1 MVQQVC
7 DKFSL
12 PCRCSRLAKINA
24 LRPLGSCGSNACND
38 ALNVS
43 SPTDLRLAVA
53 VVCLECVVAVVCL
66 ECVVEVCRMC
76 HGLSGLLSV
85 LPQKSVH

>member
-12 PCRCSRLAKINA
+12 PRCSRLAKINA

-53 VVCLECVVAVVCL
+53 VVCLECVV
-66 ECVVEVCRMC
+66 EVCRMC
-76 HGLSGLLSV
+76 NGLSGLLSV